1 MPNQIPGHAPDPRGP
16 RSMGAILIDSGR
28 ISADAAE
35 QILRA
40 QKEKGM
46 RFGDAGLALGLLTNE
61 DIQFAL
67 ARQFDYPYV
76 TATDSLLSRD
86 LVAAFKPFNSE
97 VETLR
102 ALRSQLMLRWFDGDP
117 TRKCMAIVSPGR
129 KEGRSYLAAN
139 LAIVTSQLGER
150 TLLIDADLRNPVQH
164 RLFGVQPR
172 FGLSDILSERA
183 SPADCVEKIASLRA
197 LSVLS
202 AGAVPPNPQE
212 LLSRAQFSELL
223 RKLSGDFDIIVID
236 TPASATTA
244 DAQIIAGRAGA
255 ALVLARRNMTSAP
268 QLTRLVDD
276 LGQGNAAVVGSV
288 LTDF

>member
-1 MPNQIPGHAPDPRGP
+1 MPNQNSGLAPDTRGP

-76 TATDSLLSRD
+76 TATDSALSRD

-117 TRKCMAIVSPGR
+117 ARKCMAIVSPGR

-150 TLLIDADLRNPVQH
+150 TLLIDADLRYPVQH

>member
-150 TLLIDADLRNPVQH
+150 TLLIDADLRYPVQH

>member
-1 MPNQIPGHAPDPRGP
+1 MPNQNSGLAPDTRGP

-150 TLLIDADLRNPVQH
+150 TLLIDADLRYPVQH